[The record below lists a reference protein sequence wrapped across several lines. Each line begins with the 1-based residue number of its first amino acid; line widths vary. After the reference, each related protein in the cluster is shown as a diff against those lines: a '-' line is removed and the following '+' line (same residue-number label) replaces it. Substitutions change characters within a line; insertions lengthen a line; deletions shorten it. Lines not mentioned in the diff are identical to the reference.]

1 MALQVIPSARHTHR
15 DPLIPDLPYQV
26 LIADIRVRSQHDLLI
41 GMTLKYEIAHRS
53 APCCGCWS
61 QQHGRGRRCYKAENT
76 FRHYR
81 TFKMPS
87 SYRPVRIDPRRP

>member
-53 APCCGCWS
+53 LLRLLVAATW
-61 QQHGRGRRCYKAENT
+61 QRAE
-76 FRHYR
+76 
-81 TFKMPS
+81 
-87 SYRPVRIDPRRP
+87 VLQG